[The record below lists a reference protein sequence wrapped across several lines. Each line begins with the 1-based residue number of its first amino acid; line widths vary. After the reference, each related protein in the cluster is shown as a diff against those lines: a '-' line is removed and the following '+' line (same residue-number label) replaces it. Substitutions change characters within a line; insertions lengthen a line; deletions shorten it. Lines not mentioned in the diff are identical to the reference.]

1 MAKKNPKN
9 KNKPFL
15 SFLSFLSFF
24 LLIFSLSLIFFQIS
38 KKPKEVKAVAGQ
50 LNINAVSGGV
60 QSFNQVGIGTTNPQ
74 EKLHIHGGTLAISG
88 SGLDGSTYQRF
99 VLYSDTTNGLYFD
112 APKDSAGNR
121 LPIQFNWRGGGTPP
135 LYISGGASYG
145 NVGIGTTAPNRK
157 LVVRDNAGPPIA
169 WGGTGAYNSNYG
181 ELTWGIGYASIYGT
195 TGNKLYLGS
204 NGTEG
209 QMVISNG
216 NVGIGTTSPAQ
227 KLQVNGNI
235 YSLNN
240 GSKFIQEST
249 NANTNYSETILTS
262 WGQGAQWAIN
272 AAYTDIGSPPSNM
285 IYKVDPGTYN
295 TGAGLFRFDGNGKRW
310 EFYVAPTST
319 GAGNP
324 VSFTQLSHLSN
335 SAIWFSPNGTSSHFY
350 INSSGNVGIGTTGPT
365 QKLYIIDNVGVNTP
379 SLIVQNNG
387 ARASLRLYGKST
399 LDTGAAS
406 ANLQFYDQDTTDNA
420 HFVFENA
427 NTGDPLA
434 VWINGNRKLG
444 IYAVSGTTG
453 GLSVG
458 SYSGTLPPSDGMII
472 PGNVGIGTTGP
483 TRKLSLNSGTNVY
496 QSFNVG
502 GVERVIIGSEV
513 SNRRFIVFD
522 SVASSYRLV
531 IDEMGNVGI
540 GTTASGGKLHV
551 KADSSPTTP
560 QLILEEDAEEGAR
573 LSFINNS
580 GSSNS
585 WTLYGMPNATAA
597 NAIFNLYYSG
607 FGNIMSLKGNG
618 NVGIGTTNPVQRLD
632 VDGHIRINTN
642 IYGNTRTNYFL
653 SLQNDRNLCLYD
665 NGSAVW
671 CTNTN
676 VSDIRLKK
684 NIVDMEPVL
693 DTLNKLRVIRFNY
706 IDSADD
712 GTHQQHIGMIAQEVE
727 KYYPDMVYTAP
738 NNQKLIN
745 YGKFSALLLQGL
757 KDQQK
762 EIKSLKHSLD
772 DIFLNSSDDVIIVE
786 NNLGYSI
793 KNKNDSFITRIS
805 AFAQLVVAKI
815 QAGLIETK
823 KLIVDGVDI
832 VKKLNE
838 LSAKVESQ
846 QKEIEA
852 LKEEIKKLKK

>member
-9 KNKPFL
+9 KNKP
-15 SFLSFLSFF
+15 FLSFLSFF

-145 NVGIGTTAPNRK
+145 NVGIGTTSPVAK
-157 LVVRDNAGPPIA
+157 LDVNGTARLR
-169 WGGTGAYNSNYG
+169 GGTGTSGLFVDSFGNV
-181 ELTWGIGYASIYGT
+181 GIGTPTPDEKLTIYSASAAYMNVRDDTREVLLGVDSNGAILSAMSNNHLILRAGGNSEKMRITAGGNVGIGT
-195 TGNKLYLGS
+195 TNPGATLHIVGSAGSLPAIASVMSSASTTLGSDYPGLHLVNTNTTTNNFAYISFADAVGGNSSSAIATQFTDHTNDYGDLLFITRSAGGFTEKMRITSAGNVGIGTTNPWSRLHVMGDTYLGDG
-204 NGTEG
+204 GTYGYKLRWDDSGDMHWIGYDAGSWWMKFTAHPNEG
-209 QMVISNG
+209 FIFRNYQQEIMRITNG
-216 NVGIGTTSPAQ
+216 NVGIGTTSPQ
-227 KLQVNGNI
+227 SKLSIGTSGNSSYAVYVNTGSIAGVYSYGSITGVYGYGSSTGVYGYSSSTGVYGESSNI
-235 YSLNN
+235 GVYGYSSNI
-240 GSKFIQEST
+240 GV
-249 NANTNYSETILTS
+249 YSY
-262 WGQGAQWAIN
+262 G
-272 AAYTDIGSPPSNM
+272 
-285 IYKVDPGTYN
+285 GTY
-295 TGAGLFRFDGNGKRW
+295 D
-310 EFYVAPTST
+310 FYAS
-319 GAGNP
+319 
-324 VSFTQLSHLSN
+324 
-335 SAIWFSPNGTSSHFY
+335 
-350 INSSGNVGIGTTGPT
+350 NSSG
-365 QKLYIIDNVGVNTP
+365 KSYF
-379 SLIVQNNG
+379 
-387 ARASLRLYGKST
+387 AGK
-399 LDTGAAS
+399 
-406 ANLQFYDQDTTDNA
+406 
-420 HFVFENA
+420 
-427 NTGDPLA
+427 
-434 VWINGNRKLG
+434 
-444 IYAVSGTTG
+444 
-453 GLSVG
+453 
-458 SYSGTLPPSDGMII
+458 
-472 PGNVGIGTTGP
+472 
-483 TRKLSLNSGTNVY
+483 
-496 QSFNVG
+496 
-502 GVERVIIGSEV
+502 
-513 SNRRFIVFD
+513 
-522 SVASSYRLV
+522 
-531 IDEMGNVGI
+531 
-540 GTTASGGKLHV
+540 
-551 KADSSPTTP
+551 
-560 QLILEEDAEEGAR
+560 
-573 LSFINNS
+573 
-580 GSSNS
+580 
-585 WTLYGMPNATAA
+585 
-597 NAIFNLYYSG
+597 
-607 FGNIMSLKGNG
+607 
-618 NVGIGTTNPVQRLD
+618 VGIGTTNPVQRLD

-832 VKKLNE
+832 VKKINE

-852 LKEEIKKLKK
+852 LKEEIRKLKK